1 MRRRRRNSLLGVL
14 LLTATAPSWPGW
26 GQRAEPD
33 AKASLTQT
41 PAAGT
46 DPRSGTG
53 SGSVPDANAL
63 AQEAAARRQVD
74 ESERLRALQIDAQ
87 SAATEQAAEAMAEEK
102 RLTADQSAAL
112 ERLKH
117 ADAAVNEATQRLL
130 DLHQRR
136 ADAQSRIDHMVSA
149 LAPVV
154 PVILRMSTYPVE
166 TLLGAQVP
174 AEDSVRGVLVMRA
187 IAHQAEIDAHA
198 LIEDRAAL
206 ESATRA
212 AAEVTPQLAA
222 ARAARSAEADALAQ
236 QLAATVERR
245 KIAEQDASDAAR
257 RAAAEAARAVSLR
270 SMLEILE
277 TQRRLEEAQAR
288 EDELRAQREQK
299 DAAAEAARVRQAA
312 VSQPTGAGTL
322 TADAKPAGQIVQP
335 VAGTLVRSWGDP
347 QDGEPATGQS
357 WQTAPG
363 ARVVA
368 PCNGTVAFAEPFRG
382 YGLLLIID
390 CGGGYHAILAGLDQM
405 QVGPGQAILGGDP
418 VGTMQTPASAVQPGS
433 HSGVA
438 ASDAAAAGA
447 RPEPALAARTGA
459 TSDPAG
465 GTRSPQSPILY
476 FELRK
481 AGRPVNPIPW
491 LKSSG

>member
-1 MRRRRRNSLLGVL
+1 V
-14 LLTATAPSWPGW
+14 P
-26 GQRAEPD
+26 
-33 AKASLTQT
+33 
-41 PAAGT
+41 
-46 DPRSGTG
+46 
-53 SGSVPDANAL
+53 VPDENAL
-63 AQEAAARRQVD
+63 AQEAATRRQVS
-74 ESERLRALQIDAQ
+74 ESERLRAMQVDAQ
-87 SAATEQAAEAMAEEK
+87 SAATEKAAEAMAEEK
-102 RLTADQSAAL
+102 RLTAEQRAAL

-117 ADAAVNEATQRLL
+117 ADTAVNEASQHLQ
-130 DLHQRR
+130 DLNRSR
-136 ADAQSRIDHMVSA
+136 DGAQSRIDHMVSA

-187 IAHQAEIDAHA
+187 IAHQAEIDAHS
-198 LIEDRAAL
+198 LMEDRAAL
-206 ESATRA
+206 ESATKA

-222 ARAARSAEADALAQ
+222 ARAARSAEAGALAQ
-236 QLAATVERR
+236 QLAATVVRR
-245 KIAEQDASDAAR
+245 KTAEQDATDAAH

-312 VSQPTGAGTL
+312 VSPPAGAGTL
-322 TADAKPAGQIVQP
+322 TVDAKPAGQIVQP

-347 QDGEPATGQS
+347 LDGEPATGQS

-405 QVGPGQAILGGDP
+405 EVGPGRAVQGGDP
-418 VGTMQTPASAVQPGS
+418 VGAMQLVGTAVQSEPTS
-433 HSGVA
+433 
-438 ASDAAAAGA
+438 AGA
-447 RPEPALAARTGA
+447 TA
-459 TSDPAG
+459 DPGG
-465 GTRSPQSPILY
+465 GTRSAQSPVLY

>member
-1 MRRRRRNSLLGVL
+1 M
-14 LLTATAPSWPGW
+14 T
-26 GQRAEPD
+26 
-33 AKASLTQT
+33 
-41 PAAGT
+41 
-46 DPRSGTG
+46 TG
-53 SGSVPDANAL
+53 L
-63 AQEAAARRQVD
+63 AQEDVTRRQVD
-74 ESERLRALQIDAQ
+74 ESEHLRAMQVDAQ
-87 SAATEQAAEAMAEEK
+87 SAATEQAAQAMAEEK
-102 RLTADQSAAL
+102 RLSAEQSAAL
-112 ERLKH
+112 DRLKH

-222 ARAARSAEADALAQ
+222 ARAARSAEADTLAQ

-245 KIAEQDASDAAR
+245 KTAEQDAANAAH
-257 RAAAEAARAVSLR
+257 RAAAEAARAGTLR

-312 VSQPTGAGTL
+312 LSRPTGSGTL
-322 TADAKPAGQIVQP
+322 AADAKPAGQITQP

-382 YGLLLIID
+382 YGLLLILD

-405 QVGPGQAILGGDP
+405 QVSPGQAVLGGDS
-418 VGTMQTPASAVQPGS
+418 VGAMQAAATAGPTAS
-433 HSGVA
+433 HSGSA
-438 ASDAAAAGA
+438 TSDAAASASCGD
-447 RPEPALAARTGA
+447 RPDAWSGA
-459 TSDPAG
+459 TVDPASDAPAG
-465 GTRSPQSPILY
+465 SKVSPVADPLFRAAQGRSTGEPHSLVEIILLTV
-476 FELRK
+476 F
-481 AGRPVNPIPW
+481 GR
-491 LKSSG
+491 SGSGR

>member
-1 MRRRRRNSLLGVL
+1 M
-14 LLTATAPSWPGW
+14 
-26 GQRAEPD
+26 
-33 AKASLTQT
+33 
-41 PAAGT
+41 
-46 DPRSGTG
+46 
-53 SGSVPDANAL
+53 
-63 AQEAAARRQVD
+63 QV
-74 ESERLRALQIDAQ
+74 DAQ
-87 SAATEQAAEAMAEEK
+87 SAATEKAAEAMAEEK
-102 RLTADQSAAL
+102 RLTAEQSAAL
-112 ERLKH
+112 DRLKH
-117 ADAAVNEATQRLL
+117 ADAAVNEASQHLQ
-130 DLHQRR
+130 DLNRR
-136 ADAQSRIDHMVSA
+136 RDGAQSRIDHMVSA

-187 IAHQAEIDAHA
+187 IAHQAEIDAHS
-198 LIEDRAAL
+198 LMEDRAAL
-206 ESATRA
+206 ESATKA

-222 ARAARSAEADALAQ
+222 ARAARSAEAGALAQ
-236 QLAATVERR
+236 QLAATVVRR
-245 KIAEQDASDAAR
+245 KTAEQDASDAAH

-312 VSQPTGAGTL
+312 VSPPAGAGTL

-347 QDGEPATGQS
+347 LDGEPATGQS

-382 YGLLLIID
+382 YGLLLILD
-390 CGGGYHAILAGLDQM
+390 CGGGYHAILAGLDQI
-405 QVGPGQAILGGDP
+405 QVGPGKAVLGGDP
-418 VGTMQTPASAVQPGS
+418 VGAMQL
-433 HSGVA
+433 VA
-438 ASDAAAAGA
+438 TAIQSDAATASGA
-447 RPEPALAARTGA
+447 RSESATGGA

-465 GTRSPQSPILY
+465 SARSTQSPVLY

-481 AGRPVNPIPW
+481 ASRPVNPIPW